1 MQSIYIVI
9 AALFVYYISYLNISF
24 LLNKNVKKI
33 YLIIGTILFS
43 FLYYI
48 PSFFKIIFQ
57 YFIFIFL
64 FYSTTKNFC
73 KLFNAVTLNILSQCI
88 TEAVISLILILLNIK
103 PNGNYILPT
112 TIVCS
117 IFSYIIIRSKSF
129 IKIWNYIKDELKV
142 QTMLIIF
149 FIGLCLMYIYTSYK
163 NDFLSSSILTIFV
176 LILIFLLI
184 RQISFNYGIEKEY
197 NQLYK
202 YLKNYEEL
210 LSQRVIDKHT
220 YLNNLILLKQM
231 LSDQKMAKKYIDTLL
246 KDEDNILYES
256 VLKEVSKID
265 IQAVKGLL
273 YYKLTNCIKC
283 GIDCILNVD
292 YKIRLYKISDDLN
305 MNITKILS
313 IMIDLAENECLKLDQ
328 KNLSIYIYEENKK
341 IIFEVSN
348 TIGETLNLNMLLRK
362 NGEKNKINTY
372 KIHQIYNEIKKNEKL
387 DFKNEVHDDVFIQR
401 LIVNCNE

>member
-9 AALFVYYISYLNISF
+9 ATLFVYYISYLNISF

-33 YLIIGTILFS
+33 YLIIGIILFP

-64 FYSTTKNFC
+64 FYSTTKNFS

-88 TEAVISLILILLNIK
+88 TETVISLILILLNIK
-103 PNGNYILPT
+103 PNGNYILLT

-149 FIGLCLMYIYTSYK
+149 FIGLCLMYICTSYK

-220 YLNNLILLKQM
+220 YLNNLIVLKQM
-231 LSDQKMAKKYIDTLL
+231 LPDQKMAKKYIDTLL

-292 YKIRLYKISDDLN
+292 YKIRSYKISDDLN

-387 DFKNEVHDDVFIQR
+387 DFKNEVHDDIFIQR
-401 LIVNCNE
+401 LIANCNE